1 MIRREP
7 AEVALPATQDDLL
20 AALVARHVSVRLLRR
35 LAVLPRTTSYR
46 SLDAVRGD
54 ADRRRPPSAQGS
66 VTSTDGREPS
76 VARG

>member
-1 MIRREP
+1 MIRREL

-46 SLDAVRGD
+46 SLDAVRRD
-54 ADRRRPPSAQGS
+54 ADRRRPPVRPGLG
-66 VTSTDGREPS
+66 DLD
-76 VARG
+76 

>member
-46 SLDAVRGD
+46 SLDAVRRD
-54 ADRRRPPSAQGS
+54 ADRLRSQSAQGRGELGL
-66 VTSTDGREPS
+66 TRAST